1 MSPSLP
7 DFVDE
12 RFLVHRLRSS
22 STAGIASAVAAVL
35 LFAYRYYSDH
45 VVSKDLAAVAIV
57 FIVVKYA
64 LFFWYRRT
72 D

>member
-12 RFLVHRLRSS
+12 RFLLHRLRSS
-22 STAGIASAVAAVL
+22 STAGVACAAAAVL
-35 LFAYRYYSDH
+35 LFAYRYYSDQ
-45 VVSKDLAAVAIV
+45 VVSKDLAAVALV
-57 FIVVKYA
+57 FIIVKYA
-64 LFFWYRRT
+64 LFLWYRRT

>member
-7 DFVDE
+7 GVVDE

-22 STAGIASAVAAVL
+22 SAAGIACAMCAAL
-35 LFAYRYYSDH
+35 LFAYRYYRDH
-45 VVSKDLAAVAIV
+45 VMSWDLAAVVLV

-64 LFFWYRRT
+64 LFFWFRRT